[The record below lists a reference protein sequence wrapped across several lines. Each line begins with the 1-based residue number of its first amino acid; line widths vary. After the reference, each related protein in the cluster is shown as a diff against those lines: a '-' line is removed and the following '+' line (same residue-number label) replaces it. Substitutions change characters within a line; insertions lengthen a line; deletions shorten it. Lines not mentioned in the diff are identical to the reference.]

1 MLRLFGVTSPYR
13 LVVVRQDRS
22 AILQAILHSPDRWPA
37 GSAVMLDRRL
47 REQRTRTRPVAIERR
62 RGPRRAAPDATWHTH
77 GFIVVHVAE
86 LPREAIRLDGV
97 TGAVRSAGCTA

>member
-1 MLRLFGVTSPYR
+1 MLRLFGVTPPYR

-47 REQRTRTRPVAIERR
+47 RERRTRTGPVAIERR
-62 RGPRRAAPDATWHTH
+62 CGPRRAAPDAMWHTH

-97 TGAVRSAGCTA
+97 TGTARSAGCTA

>member
-1 MLRLFGVTSPYR
+1 MLRPFGVTPPYR

-22 AILQAILHSPDRWPA
+22 TILQAILHSPDRWPA

-47 REQRTRTRPVAIERR
+47 RERRTRTRSVAIERR
-62 RGPRRAAPDATWHTH
+62 RGPRRADPDAMWHTH

-86 LPREAIRLDGV
+86 LPLEAIRLDGV
-97 TGAVRSAGCTA
+97 TGTARARGCTA